1 MHGKTEKNCS
11 QYVAQYKSDIRTNEI
26 TSANAPSAN
35 AILYLHAFIEQSVQN
50 H

>member
-26 TSANAPSAN
+26 TSAPSAN